1 MRGSKMMVGFR
12 NIFLCLMI
20 SVLLLPANDFA
31 NAETIEMAIKEGNEI
46 LSLQEKSVCL
56 LTLRT
61 ENQFKPE
68 WPPEVYNLELT
79 HQDTNKKIHV
89 AVQSRNFGSLLKKGF
104 KDAFTL
110 NKNTSSWEG
119 LVSFQLPAGRYRLTA
134 VRGGCT
140 RSIGIGAAIATFDFP
155 YNIPFEVQAGE
166 YVYLGRIEMT
176 NRERKSEDEIPSGDT
191 TATRIPQHQAG
202 FSTGTFEVKILDNF
216 EVDIQKFKEKYPG
229 ISNYQVANRILP
241 PWEKPGG
248 EKN

>member
-1 MRGSKMMVGFR
+1 MRARKMMVEFR

-20 SVLLLPANDFA
+20 SVLLLPANNFA
-31 NAETIEMAIKEGNEI
+31 NAETIAMAIKEGNEI

-56 LTLRT
+56 LILRT

-68 WPPEVYNLELT
+68 WPPEVHNLELI

-119 LVSFQLPAGRYRLTA
+119 LVSFHLPAGQYRLTA

-140 RSIGIGAAIATFDFP
+140 RSIGIGAAIATL
-155 YNIPFEVQAGE
+155 IQGE
-166 YVYLGRIEMT
+166 
-176 NRERKSEDEIPSGDT
+176 
-191 TATRIPQHQAG
+191 
-202 FSTGTFEVKILDNF
+202 
-216 EVDIQKFKEKYPG
+216 
-229 ISNYQVANRILP
+229 ISRD
-241 PWEKPGG
+241 
-248 EKN
+248 